1 MLLSGVWVQITLTAA
16 AAAGGMLID
25 DETDWGKRK
34 RHRQQEKDACRTYQD
49 QSVWAPAHYLG
60 GRGGFQ
66 SLQLTSPTIY
76 NVSGYFLFPPFPY
89 SLRFPTQGY

>member
-1 MLLSGVWVQITLTAA
+1 MMKLIGGKEKGRALAAGKGRLPDLSG
-16 AAAGGMLID
+16 
-25 DETDWGKRK
+25 
-34 RHRQQEKDACRTYQD
+34 
-49 QSVWAPAHYLG
+49 SVCLGPGPLFG